1 VSAAHFLVV
10 SITGRITLVVRD
22 LGVFRGQHVT
32 AQAVAALG
40 HGHDCEVEV
49 HTYWLTR
56 AGALVD
62 VRSLVLE
69 RCRARVAAGG
79 FHGPEACGRGW

>member
-10 SITGRITLVVRD
+10 SITRGIALVVGD

-32 AQAVAALG
+32 AQAVAALS
-40 HGHDCEVEV
+40 HGHDCEVLV
-49 HTYWLTR
+49 DTYWLTR

-79 FHGPEACGRGW
+79 FHCPEAYGRG